1 MNGKLMKLLC
11 VTGLVA
17 IVISSASVAV
27 AQEEE
32 PPAPTDQM
40 DEASPEMQEM
50 ARSMKS
56 MADMCQMM
64 MQREAQLRPYWV
76 TAACVV
82 GALLAIALV
91 LFIILEVQWIRFWNL
106 RIETERKHLG

>member
-1 MNGKLMKLLC
+1 MNRTLMKLVC
-11 VTGLVA
+11 RTGLVA
-17 IVISSASVAV
+17 LVIGSASAAV
-27 AQEEE
+27 AQEQEE
-32 PPAPTDQM
+32 PPMDQM
-40 DEASPEMQEM
+40 GQASPEMQEM

-76 TAACVV
+76 TAACIV

-91 LFIILEVQWIRFWNL
+91 LFVILEVQWIRFWNL
-106 RIETERKHLG
+106 RIKTERKHLG